1 MKITLVLALIFA
13 IFFKQTYQQC
23 LTENDQK
30 MPHPSGQ
37 LKLYSGQQEFSLAL
51 LQAINKLNPS
61 GNIFFSPYS
70 TYHAL
75 LLAYFISSH
84 QTEKF
89 LRKSLRLH
97 PTQDKADIFSAYK
110 LDKLATTIRAKN
122 SSYEFTNANRI
133 YVAEQINLR
142 NCITY
147 IFGEELI
154 KQDFRTNPEVA
165 RSDIN
170 NWVEVHTHGMIKD
183 LLPPG
188 TIDPSTNLVLVNAAY
203 FKGQWESKFDP
214 EETTP
219 EVFFISPSKQ
229 TVVDMMH
236 IETSF
241 NYDVSDTLMAHILEL
256 PYEGDDISMYI
267 LLPPF
272 AKEDGVETVL
282 KRLTLDT
289 FRSVVND
296 SMLPRQVKLSLPK
309 FSLEHTVELTPILES
324 LGVGNLFRQ
333 DADFSVLT
341 GRRDLS
347 VGAGIHKAKIEITE
361 EGTRA
366 AAATA
371 IFSWRMLSTKVEV
384 PVEFKCNRPFVF
396 VIYNRV
402 MHTILFT
409 GVLRRPA
416 QK

>member
-1 MKITLVLALIFA
+1 MKITFLIAF
-13 IFFKQTYQQC
+13 ICTSLLKQTHQQC
-23 LTENDQK
+23 LTENDMK

-75 LLAYFISSH
+75 LLAYFISSR
-84 QTEKF
+84 QTENF
-89 LRKSLRLH
+89 LRKSLRLD
-97 PTQDKADIFSAYK
+97 TSQDKADVFSAYK

-122 SSYEFTNANRI
+122 SSYEFTSANRI
-133 YVAEQINLR
+133 YVADQINLR
-142 NCITY
+142 DCITY

-154 KQDFRTNPEVA
+154 KKDFRTNPELA
-165 RSDIN
+165 RTDIN
-170 NWVEVHTHGMIKD
+170 NWVETHTHSMIKD
-183 LLPPG
+183 LLPMG
-188 TIDPSTNLVLVNAAY
+188 SIDPSTNLVLVNAAY

-214 EETTP
+214 EETKP

-229 TVVDMMH
+229 IIVDMMH
-236 IETSF
+236 IEASF
-241 NYDVSDTLMAHILEL
+241 NYDVSDTLMAHILEM

-272 AKEDGVETVL
+272 AKEDGIETVL
-282 KRLTLDT
+282 KRLTVDT

-309 FSLEHTVELTPILES
+309 FSLEHTIELTPILES

-347 VGAGIHKAKIEITE
+347 VGAGIHKAKIEINE

-366 AAATA
+366 AAASA
-371 IFSWRMLSTKVEV
+371 IFSWRMLSSKVEE
-384 PVEFKCNRPFVF
+384 PIEFTCNRPFLF

-402 MHTILFT
+402 MHTVLFT
-409 GVLRRPA
+409 GVLRNPP
-416 QK
+416 K

>member
-1 MKITLVLALIFA
+1 MRIICILAVIFA
-13 IFFKQTYQQC
+13 ALLKRTEQQC

-30 MPHPSGQ
+30 RPHPFGQ
-37 LKLYSGQQEFSLAL
+37 LRLYSGQQEFSLAL
-51 LQAINKLNPS
+51 LQAINKLNPN

-84 QTEKF
+84 QTERF
-89 LRKSLRLH
+89 LRKSLRLD

-110 LDKLATTIRAKN
+110 LDKLATTLRAKN

-133 YVAEQINLR
+133 YVAEQISLR

-147 IFGEELI
+147 IFGEELM
-154 KQDFRTNPEVA
+154 KKNFRTNPEAA
-165 RSDIN
+165 RTDIN
-170 NWVEVHTHGMIKD
+170 NWVEVHTHSMIKD
-183 LLPPG
+183 LLPSG
-188 TIDPSTNLVLVNAAY
+188 SIDVTTNLVLVNAAY
-203 FKGQWESKFDP
+203 FRGQWESKFDP
-214 EETTP
+214 DDTNP
-219 EVFFISPSKQ
+219 EVFFMSHSKQ

-241 NYDVSDTLMAHILEL
+241 NYDVSDTLMAHILEM
-256 PYEGDDISMYI
+256 PYEGEDISMYI

-272 AKEDGVETVL
+272 SKEDGVETVL
-282 KRLTLDT
+282 KRLTLET
-289 FRSVVND
+289 FRSVVNE
-296 SMLPRQVKLSLPK
+296 SMLPRQVKVSLPK

-333 DADFSVLT
+333 DADFSILT

-347 VGAGIHKAKIEITE
+347 VGAGIHKAKIEINE

-371 IFSWRMLSTKVEV
+371 IFSWRMLGSQPEI
-384 PVEFKCNRPFVF
+384 PVEFKCDRPFVF
-396 VIYNRV
+396 VIYNKL
-402 MHTILFT
+402 MHTILFV
-409 GVLRRPA
+409 GIFRRPVPN
-416 QK
+416 

>member
-1 MKITLVLALIFA
+1 MKTTLVLIVSIFLRS
-13 IFFKQTYQQC
+13 TYQQC
-23 LTENDQK
+23 LTVNDRK

-37 LKLYSGQQEFSLAL
+37 LGLYSGQQEFSLAL
-51 LQAINKLNPS
+51 LQAINKINAN

-89 LRKSLRLH
+89 LRKALRLD
-97 PTQDKADIFSAYK
+97 PSLDKADIFSAYK
-110 LDKLATTIRAKN
+110 LDKIATTLRAKN
-122 SSYEFTNANRI
+122 STYELTNANRI
-133 YVAEQINLR
+133 YVADQIALR
-142 NCITY
+142 DCVIN
-147 IFGEELI
+147 IFKEELL
-154 KQDFRTNPEVA
+154 KKDFKTNPELA
-165 RSDIN
+165 RTEIN
-170 NWVEVHTHGMIKD
+170 NWVEEHTNTMIKD

-188 TIDPSTNLVLVNAAY
+188 TIDESTNLVLVNAAY

-214 EETTP
+214 EDTKP

-241 NYDVSDTLMAHILEL
+241 NYDVSETLMAHVLEM
-256 PYEGDDISMYI
+256 PYEGEDISMYI

-272 AKEDGVETVL
+272 SKEDGVETVL
-282 KRLTLDT
+282 KRLTLET
-289 FRSVVND
+289 FQSVVND
-296 SMLPRQVKLSLPK
+296 SMLSRQVKLSLPK
-309 FSLEHTVELTPILES
+309 FKLEHTVELTPILES

-366 AAATA
+366 AAATSL
-371 IFSWRMLSTKVEV
+371 FSWRMLSSRPEV
-384 PVEFKCNRPFVF
+384 PVEFKCDRPFIF
-396 VIYNRV
+396 VIYNKV

-416 QK
+416 